1 MKPPTPAERLRSH
14 VDHIVAL
21 TPVLGDEREELIEEL
36 YGHLWQSWQ
45 DGIASGLSSD
55 DAADAAI
62 SDFGDTGRIGSE
74 MTMAYHSRLYASTI
88 GVLLP
93 AVVSWSDKPKGY
105 GRARTFLFLIGSIE
119 VLTIVGVLF
128 LNRLTP
134 VRLVFAELMMLA
146 AASVTILAYR
156 ALARSQRW
164 ALVYVRFLAT
174 AYVAYCVGQL
184 FMPPTTISFTGI
196 LVAIFVI
203 PAVFDVEL
211 ARWVAGSRGTG
222 AVIGSMIV
230 ASILMGLGANPLA
243 AAMPDPTQASPSDLS
258 MSVRVNCSRTAGL
271 VTGGEVAATIQ
282 WARTD
287 FLPYGLRPSMTQTDQ
302 IGMTSAPVSF
312 LLPNAPPFQHNPE
325 DGVVLSALE
334 VVDQETGQSTD
345 VGVTML
351 SQSAF
356 FDVGVFYKS
365 IDPGTIQAGHT
376 YVATFGFVS
385 QQPTGL
391 PEDPAFRIRYDHQGR
406 WGVQTYATCDRP
418 GTGQP
423 VTTPETPQFQI
434 P

>member
-1 MKPPTPAERLRSH
+1 
-14 VDHIVAL
+14 
-21 TPVLGDEREELIEEL
+21 
-36 YGHLWQSWQ
+36 
-45 DGIASGLSSD
+45 
-55 DAADAAI
+55 
-62 SDFGDTGRIGSE
+62 
-74 MTMAYHSRLYASTI
+74 
-88 GVLLP
+88 
-93 AVVSWSDKPKGY
+93 
-105 GRARTFLFLIGSIE
+105 
-119 VLTIVGVLF
+119 
-128 LNRLTP
+128 
-134 VRLVFAELMMLA
+134 
-146 AASVTILAYR
+146 
-156 ALARSQRW
+156 
-164 ALVYVRFLAT
+164 
-174 AYVAYCVGQL
+174 
-184 FMPPTTISFTGI
+184 
-196 LVAIFVI
+196 
-203 PAVFDVEL
+203 
-211 ARWVAGSRGTG
+211 
-222 AVIGSMIV
+222 
-230 ASILMGLGANPLA
+230 
-243 AAMPDPTQASPSDLS
+243 
-258 MSVRVNCSRTAGL
+258 
-271 VTGGEVAATIQ
+271 
-282 WARTD
+282 
-287 FLPYGLRPSMTQTDQ
+287 MTQTDQ